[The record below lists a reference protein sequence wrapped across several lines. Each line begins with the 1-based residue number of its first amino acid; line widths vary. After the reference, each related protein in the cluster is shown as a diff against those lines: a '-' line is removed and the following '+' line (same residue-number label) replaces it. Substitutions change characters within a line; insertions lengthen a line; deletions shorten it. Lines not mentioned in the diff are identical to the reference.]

1 MESTELGVLIVFA
14 AIAVA
19 ALLILVLRSRKRK
32 AEAERKAR
40 TVKANR
46 VRVPSRAQAL
56 APGKKERPK
65 PPAVRGPFGPAAVI
79 IGVRNEAVFSPL
91 FTCQPMRL
99 SLLAR
104 VPIEGK
110 TPDFRIP
117 YAWQVA
123 RGSGIGER
131 PQDCGKGL
139 VELSFPPEVPGQKMP
154 GPDSSLAAALW
165 DRNGR
170 ELLSSALAPEEG
182 KGILG
187 ALPFV
192 KKLLFTDRLL
202 PALKRVCVEEAQ
214 RFSEIVGKTP
224 GIDPKWKE
232 KAEAFLSL
240 AREGRAPDP
249 DDVRSQLPADDEA
262 LPPKLRLSFLRV
274 AAPFLIA
281 SGVPWEEAVSVL
293 SRMVEAWDAAGG
305 KTTGMKP
312 LGTFLTRVAAFN
324 GHLPRFA
331 AEVDSDGRVTQF
343 YALEETD
350 VTGFPRPIEYQSKK
364 AGSVER
370 NPA

>member
-14 AIAVA
+14 AIAA
-19 ALLILVLRSRKRK
+19 TALLLLALRSRKRK
-32 AEAERKAR
+32 AEAARKAR
-40 TVKANR
+40 TAKANR
-46 VRVPSRAQAL
+46 VRVPSRPQAL

-232 KAEAFLSL
+232 RRRPFFPSRAKDGLRIRTTCGASSPLTTKRFRRSSGSPSSGSPPPFSSRPASL
-240 AREGRAPDP
+240 GKKRSRFSPAWWKHGTRRAGKP
-249 DDVRSQLPADDEA
+249 PA
-262 LPPKLRLSFLRV
+262 
-274 AAPFLIA
+274 
-281 SGVPWEEAVSVL
+281 
-293 SRMVEAWDAAGG
+293 
-305 KTTGMKP
+305 
-312 LGTFLTRVAAFN
+312 
-324 GHLPRFA
+324 
-331 AEVDSDGRVTQF
+331 
-343 YALEETD
+343 
-350 VTGFPRPIEYQSKK
+350 
-364 AGSVER
+364 
-370 NPA
+370 

>member
-14 AIAVA
+14 AIAA
-19 ALLILVLRSRKRK
+19 TALLLLALRSRKRK

-262 LPPKLRLSFLRV
+262 PALLPQGRRPLSHRV
-274 AAPFLIA
+274 
-281 SGVPWEEAVSVL
+281 
-293 SRMVEAWDAAGG
+293 RR
-305 KTTGMKP
+305 P
-312 LGTFLTRVAAFN
+312 LGRSGL
-324 GHLPRFA
+324 GSLPHGG
-331 AEVDSDGRVTQF
+331 SMGRGGRENHRHE
-343 YALEETD
+343 A
-350 VTGFPRPIEYQSKK
+350 PRHVPHPGRGLQRPPSSVRG
-364 AGSVER
+364 GSGS
-370 NPA
+370 